1 MTMQITG
8 THFNYYLVCHRKLW
22 LFANGIHMEQTSD
35 LVYEGKMIHENSY
48 PQRASKYREIEM
60 DGIKIDFYDPVRKI
74 IHETKKSRKE
84 HESHVWQLKYYICRL
99 EKAGVPGVTGILE
112 YPAERQTEEV
122 LLSIPDME
130 FIEETEKEINTLAS
144 SDSCPAVIDAR
155 KCNKC
160 SYFDFC
166 YTNDSDSQ

>member
-1 MTMQITG
+1 MNITG
-8 THFNYYLVCHRKLW
+8 THFNYFLVCQRKLW

-60 DGIKIDFYDPVRKI
+60 DGIKIDFYDPVGKI

-84 HESHVWQLKYYICRL
+84 HDSHLWQLKYYIYRF
-99 EKAGVPGVTGILE
+99 EIAGVDGVTGLLE
-112 YPAERQTEEV
+112 YPSERQTEEV
-122 LLSIPDME
+122 FLSISDRE
-130 FIEETEKEINTLAS
+130 YIEEIEKEINIVTGA
-144 SDSCPAVIDAR
+144 DYCPPAIDAA
-155 KCNKC
+155 KCKKC

-166 YTNDSDSQ
+166 FSNENESQ